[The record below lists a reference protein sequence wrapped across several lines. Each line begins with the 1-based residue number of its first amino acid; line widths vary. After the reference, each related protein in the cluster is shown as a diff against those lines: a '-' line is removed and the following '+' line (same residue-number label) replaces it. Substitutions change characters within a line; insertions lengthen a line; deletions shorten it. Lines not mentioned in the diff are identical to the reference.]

1 MGPMTTAQWARLR
14 AKEAGHIRQG
24 AWYRVVKLTASEVV
38 LDVHGKPTPFPR
50 QSLEIQAER
59 PKQWAVVPRPAR
71 SPRLPMTWGARYGVC
86 PNCRERA
93 PLDEDFTSMRCP
105 KCNGHFEIGWDNP

>member
-1 MGPMTTAQWARLR
+1 MIQSIPRADGGQGRYAGTASCLDFRPGAGNFVIRITMGPMTTAQWARLR

-50 QSLEIQAER
+50 QSVSVCRGGA
-59 PKQWAVVPRPAR
+59 AR
-71 SPRLPMTWGARYGVC
+71 ALPTIADDLGRALRRLSELP
-86 PNCRERA
+86 
-93 PLDEDFTSMRCP
+93 
-105 KCNGHFEIGWDNP
+105 